1 MPVLTRLHII
11 FWSYIEDRKTLDF
24 WGDKPFGL
32 FPVTLPIWKRWQC
45 HVEWEKRTRD
55 AAVQA
60 QMSCD
65 RTSKAPCQSSALL
78 GIMQVLLD
86 HMPPSRKGGVLLVG
100 GFVNSSIL
108 WMYRIGGKTFDIT
121 FKSVLRLI
129 SGQVC
134 KICDC
139 WWKIFWPVEMM
150 FTERSCIVVYLYR
163 RTLQT

>member
-1 MPVLTRLHII
+1 MT
-11 FWSYIEDRKTLDF
+11 E
-24 WGDKPFGL
+24 
-32 FPVTLPIWKRWQC
+32 C

-163 RTLQT
+163 RTLQTSKWVVYDTTCKLEVMFCPAICQHCTLSLALANFRGLQKL